1 MLIYVVEDDENIRDL
16 VKIALEGNG
25 YKVSAFETAEEG
37 ISAIKEKKP
46 DLCIFDIMLPGMDGI
61 TAVKEIKK
69 HNSFK
74 DIPIIHL
81 TAKDSEI
88 DKVKGLDGGADDY
101 ITKPFGI
108 LELMARIRSVL
119 RRSKNEDNN
128 RETYGM
134 IRINRDTREIFV
146 NDEAVTLTFKEY
158 ELLKFL
164 IDNKKRAVSRTELL
178 NEVWGYEYI
187 GETRTIDIHIRTIRQ
202 KLGVAGSYIKTL
214 RGMGYRFK
222 VED

>member
-1 MLIYVVEDDENIRDL
+1 MLIYVIEDDENIRDL

-25 YKVSAFETAEEG
+25 YKVSAFETAEEALT
-37 ISAIKEKKP
+37 AIKNCKP

-61 TAVKEIKK
+61 SAVKELKK
-69 HNSFK
+69 HRAYS

-88 DKVKGLDGGADDY
+88 DKVKGLDSGADDY

-119 RRSKNEDNN
+119 RRAGNDDNN
-128 RETYGM
+128 REVYGC
-134 IRINRDTREIFV
+134 IRINRDTREVFV
-146 NDEAVTLTFKEY
+146 NNEAVVLTFKEY

-202 KLGVAGSYIKTL
+202 KLGVAGAYIKTL

-222 VED
+222 TDE